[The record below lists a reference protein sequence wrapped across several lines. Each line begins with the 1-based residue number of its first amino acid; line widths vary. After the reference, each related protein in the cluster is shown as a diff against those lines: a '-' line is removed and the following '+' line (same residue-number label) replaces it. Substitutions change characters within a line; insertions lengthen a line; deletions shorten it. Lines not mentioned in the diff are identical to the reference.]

1 MSSVKKKSNSVL
13 PNIEDVRKMTTNSKS
28 DFQQKIDTGVSK
40 AFEKITKDSDKKM
53 REAAAEGRSSAR
65 LFNWKYCEDPN
76 DNTYKFN
83 GVRIMDLIKKGDLLE
98 KLRNHFNPT
107 NSSDGYRTGWSEDKK
122 KSNNNPREFYIYVT
136 WAPPKRIEETE
147 ETEEKVE

>member
-76 DNTYKFN
+76 DNTYK
-83 GVRIMDLIKKGDLLE
+83 DELIIIDSDDSDNDNNNSNSNSKCLILL
-98 KLRNHFNPT
+98 
-107 NSSDGYRTGWSEDKK
+107 DEDENENENTKSK
-122 KSNNNPREFYIYVT
+122 SKSKSNCLINLDWN
-136 WAPPKRIEETE
+136 
-147 ETEEKVE
+147 